1 MGNRGIIMNG
11 GSIQAGSLA
20 VGTRAQAS
28 SGAQTTPANASLDEI
43 KAKLEEL
50 IQTLHSESGRL
61 ANPSQAQEATANL
74 ADELSKEKPSKHNI
88 LGALEQVTGAAG
100 GVTSVLTAV
109 KGLMAAAAVLF

>member
-20 VGTRAQAS
+20 VGTRAHAS
-28 SGAQTTPANASLDEI
+28 SGAQTTPADTSIDEI

-50 IQTLHSESGRL
+50 IQALHAESGRL
-61 ANPSQAQEATANL
+61 ADPSQAHEATANL
-74 ADELSKEKPSKHNI
+74 ATELSKEKPSKHNI
-88 LGALEQVTGAAG
+88 LGALQQVAGAAG
-100 GVTSVLTAV
+100 SVTSVLTAV